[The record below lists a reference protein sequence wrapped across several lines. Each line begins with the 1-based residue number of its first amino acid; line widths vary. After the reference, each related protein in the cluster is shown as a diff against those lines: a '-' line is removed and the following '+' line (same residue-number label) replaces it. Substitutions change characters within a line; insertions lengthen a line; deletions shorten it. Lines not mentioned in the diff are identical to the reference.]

1 MEPPT
6 LRQQM
11 LSIIPV
17 IASGQ
22 VPENKIVR
30 SFFLVFKTTS
40 LSLFAYILILFF
52 LFFKETVV
60 VSCWIINI
68 SFSFANQAQSSFLI
82 SFLIGKRCWN
92 VCYYFCDHSCNDF
105 NVIIISFY
113 NLKQNRYNFSSHELK
128 ANLGFIWLPFVRC

>member
-40 LSLFAYILILFF
+40 LSLFAYILILFL

-60 VSCWIINI
+60 VSC
-68 SFSFANQAQSSFLI
+68 
-82 SFLIGKRCWN
+82 
-92 VCYYFCDHSCNDF
+92 
-105 NVIIISFY
+105 
-113 NLKQNRYNFSSHELK
+113 
-128 ANLGFIWLPFVRC
+128 